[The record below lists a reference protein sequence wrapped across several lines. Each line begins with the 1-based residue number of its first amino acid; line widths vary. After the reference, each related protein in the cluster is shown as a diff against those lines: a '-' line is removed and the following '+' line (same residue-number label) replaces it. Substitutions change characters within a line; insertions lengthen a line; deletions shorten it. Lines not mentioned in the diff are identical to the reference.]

1 MMVLAAA
8 FGASFVA
15 GAMFVILLQV
25 YLMFR
30 VITLPALHR
39 EKVGRKYAP
48 ATIPQK
54 LLKAIT
60 NEDWKKERDT
70 LLVANLASQFL
81 FREWKESALI
91 RRVFFSKINKAFR
104 AVLRGP
110 ASKVLNKLQIREID
124 FGNDFVSVNKI
135 AVESVT
141 LHEIWKTIEELDV
154 FCNIEYPG
162 GLTIGV
168 DAELN
173 MGALASVVI
182 KVQHLALKG
191 RLQFSRKPYTHW
203 SFACYEEPKVSLTV
217 ESSLQGQNYPQLARA
232 VVGLVRRKLRAKFN
246 LPTYS
251 IAIKPFFLIPEL
263 RVLSTHHEKL
273 SQNGT
278 LEITVVECSR
288 LVLCEGS
295 FQLYCMISLDEFEW
309 IDMDEVLGT
318 PWQSISLELLKP
330 VGTALGVEFR
340 NTQRRIAGA
349 LAYSSCFAYQK
360 TVEGRRREV
369 VYVESLSR
377 NSPLAAGGLQVG
389 DLIASI
395 DGIRIVDCKQAAKVL
410 SKAGELFIMNV
421 ERKQEFKWDK
431 QRALSISGS
440 SEYVDHTL
448 TQEDKTKI
456 SSKTTD
462 LNSSERP
469 EKRGDSAAIL
479 IRAKNKGFPIKRT
492 TYVLSNREPVFLE
505 SFSFEVKNHYRFIN
519 VGVWSKG
526 QIISL
531 QGVKKPRIDTMLGYT
546 AIPVSHVLEEC
557 LKTTEGYHGEVVKL
571 LCPHFTKVPKDFHKY
586 ATLSGFD
593 PRHCYGDITLRFLFK
608 GEYKV
613 KGAQLSFERKEHKED
628 ELAGP
633 VVSAVDEMRPS
644 SPPCSK
650 SLHHDFEEVILKKA
664 TTCKFCNTR
673 EEQEMRMLANQVK
686 AAMPAQ
692 PDSAKEKTQA
702 EQPAPTYDEDFFKQL
717 EMTDNASR
725 LDDVLSNLTQRGF
738 GIQVFSKAVTSAKH
752 IHRDLEPHA
761 RLERVR
767 NVYQRVKITF
777 EAERKRRDKL
787 ESQIASAP
795 DEATRQELRP
805 AFEQC
810 EQRLKGLNLVLL
822 YYASGL
828 KYIYE
833 DRERASDH
841 CEAQAH

>member
-1 MMVLAAA
+1 
-8 FGASFVA
+8 
-15 GAMFVILLQV
+15 
-25 YLMFR
+25 
-30 VITLPALHR
+30 
-39 EKVGRKYAP
+39 
-48 ATIPQK
+48 
-54 LLKAIT
+54 
-60 NEDWKKERDT
+60 
-70 LLVANLASQFL
+70 
-81 FREWKESALI
+81 
-91 RRVFFSKINKAFR
+91 
-104 AVLRGP
+104 
-110 ASKVLNKLQIREID
+110 
-124 FGNDFVSVNKI
+124 
-135 AVESVT
+135 
-141 LHEIWKTIEELDV
+141 
-154 FCNIEYPG
+154 
-162 GLTIGV
+162 
-168 DAELN
+168 
-173 MGALASVVI
+173 
-182 KVQHLALKG
+182 
-191 RLQFSRKPYTHW
+191 
-203 SFACYEEPKVSLTV
+203 
-217 ESSLQGQNYPQLARA
+217 
-232 VVGLVRRKLRAKFN
+232 
-246 LPTYS
+246 
-251 IAIKPFFLIPEL
+251 
-263 RVLSTHHEKL
+263 
-273 SQNGT
+273 
-278 LEITVVECSR
+278 
-288 LVLCEGS
+288 
-295 FQLYCMISLDEFEW
+295 MISLDEFEW

-340 NTQRRIAGA
+340 N
-349 LAYSSCFAYQK
+349 K

-673 EEQEMRMLANQVK
+673 IWLNRGMRCKVCRMIIHNKCLEKTTQMTLCKQKMWPEEDAEPAAGVPESTSKEEQEMRMLANQVK

-752 IHRDLEPHA
+752 IHRDLETHA

-777 EAERKRRDKL
+777 EAERQRRDKL

-841 CEAQAH
+841 CEAQAQ